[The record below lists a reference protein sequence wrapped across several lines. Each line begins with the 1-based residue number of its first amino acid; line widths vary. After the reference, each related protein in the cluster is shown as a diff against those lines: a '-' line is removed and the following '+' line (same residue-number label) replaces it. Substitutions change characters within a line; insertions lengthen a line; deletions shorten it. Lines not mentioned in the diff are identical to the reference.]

1 MTATIPASSVEKMR
15 ASDALVGRERE
26 LVELARALDG
36 SAHGGLGVIAG
47 EAGRGKTRLGD
58 EAGAQV
64 NVLGLRGGA
73 RQEGTEPFGPVV
85 AALRG
90 YLHLEPTG
98 LAGIGALKRHLAL
111 LLPELG
117 RATKGGDG
125 ATILEAL
132 CRAFKTIGESQPTC
146 VVLDDLHWAD
156 ETTLVE
162 VLPALAGALD
172 GGPLVIGIYRSDEIP
187 RGHPLRRLR
196 RDLRRAGRLHE
207 LTLGPLDARET
218 ATLVAQILGGDPAL

>member
-1 MTATIPASSVEKMR
+1 MKATLQASRVERMR
-15 ASDALVGRERE
+15 PSDALVGRERE

-36 SAHGGLGVIAG
+36 SAHGGLVLVAG
-47 EAGRGKTRLGD
+47 EAGMGKTRLVD
-58 EAGAQV
+58 EAVAHA

-85 AALRG
+85 AALRA
-90 YLHLEPTG
+90 YLHVEPTG
-98 LAGIGALKRHLAL
+98 LAGIGPLKGHLAL

-117 RATKGGDG
+117 RAAKGGDG

-132 CRAFKTIGESQPTC
+132 RRALKTIGESHPTC

-172 GGPLVIGIYRSDEIP
+172 DGP
-187 RGHPLRRLR
+187 RRRYLPER
-196 RDLRRAGRLHE
+196 RD
-207 LTLGPLDARET
+207 TARPP
-218 ATLVAQILGGDPAL
+218 AAPAQT